1 MPEIDFQFPLG
12 GRDDAY
18 SPDKQPIA
26 TTREATNMRPFDPT
40 SGRIRGAVRPGTA
53 KACVYA
59 R

>member
-53 KACVYA
+53 
-59 R
+59 